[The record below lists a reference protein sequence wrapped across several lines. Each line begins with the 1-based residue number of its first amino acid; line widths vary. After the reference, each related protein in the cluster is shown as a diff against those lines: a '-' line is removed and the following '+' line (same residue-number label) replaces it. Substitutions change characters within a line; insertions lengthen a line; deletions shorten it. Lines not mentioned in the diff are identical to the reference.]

1 MNSIA
6 IQQLPA
12 SAITRIGEIDRTE
25 HITLHYTVEN
35 GRLIGETVDWQC
47 PPWSKEGDGPHSVA
61 GNIAAERPIVENGG
75 VLLGALDGDQL
86 AGIAVLRYKLTATMA
101 QLAFLH
107 VTKAYRR
114 QGVSRRLLAEV
125 IRLAKID
132 GATELYVSATPSG
145 SAVGFYTAQGF
156 VLTQQPHP
164 ELFALEPEDIHMVKQ
179 LVKQA

>member
-1 MNSIA
+1 MTNQLS

-25 HITLHYTVEN
+25 HITLHYTVKD
-35 GRLIGETVDWQC
+35 GQLIAETVDWQC
-47 PPWSKEGDGPHSVA
+47 PPWSTEGAGPHSVA
-61 GNIAAERPIVENGG
+61 GNIHAERPIVENGG
-75 VLLGALDGDQL
+75 VLLGALDGERL
-86 AGIAVLRYKLTATMA
+86 AGLAVLRYKLTATMA

-125 IRLAKID
+125 IRLAKAD

-145 SAVGFYTAQGF
+145 SAVGFYTTQGF
-156 VLTQQPHP
+156 VLTQHPHP
-164 ELFALEPEDIHMVKQ
+164 ELFALEPEDIHMIKP
-179 LVKQA
+179 LV